1 VIHSN
6 PRYLSFPLHNSHAK
20 VISKRVLP
28 SVKNFVSGEIFLSI
42 ILSVSLLGTVIL
54 LVTVGNFIS
63 QRAYGDGLT
72 AENLP
77 PATVG
82 DRQASLFVKISPPIL
97 TTESKGNA
105 FLQFRLYDERNNQTI
120 KFVTY
125 EIAIRKANAPT
136 DSRPLL
142 RDFFQAPNGLLT
154 IKVEPTESGPVQLF
168 GDRDPFLSALIAD
181 PGGTVNVRGPI
192 LTDGG
197 LYHIEVRIFGI
208 DNVRNIFKPENAP
221 KFDSYLSIGDIT
233 YHNLT
238 YNDRTYNSTLIS
250 YYDEIESFDYDPQAQ
265 NISWSM
271 PFDWNTTRIQEQN
284 IFVHEEIKLPN
295 AFLEAINASS
305 SPATFTAM
313 VNDQPL
319 VGRALAIDPFT
330 ANDTIIIHYL
340 INKNQILDLANN
352 LTTKNEFNN
361 ATATDSNTSTVA
373 VNDNKSISVG
383 NTRGT
388 PDSRINYMQFSLMP
402 ITGNT
407 TQSTSSDLTTD
418 TGGIHATVTWEPK
431 QLKAI
436 RQSTVHINF
445 SDAFSG
451 EPLLA
456 NVLYNMSI
464 LDSNGTEVLR
474 MDNLTAI
481 NATDSRVVS
490 FPADAIYQIEV
501 NVKGIIREDQG
512 SPDTTRSGIARGYVV
527 VPEFSSPSSSLVVAG
542 VIISALIFVA
552 RYHRGKRK
560 YLSNE

>member
-1 VIHSN
+1 
-6 PRYLSFPLHNSHAK
+6 
-20 VISKRVLP
+20 
-28 SVKNFVSGEIFLSI
+28 
-42 ILSVSLLGTVIL
+42 
-54 LVTVGNFIS
+54 
-63 QRAYGDGLT
+63 
-72 AENLP
+72 
-77 PATVG
+77 
-82 DRQASLFVKISPPIL
+82 
-97 TTESKGNA
+97 
-105 FLQFRLYDERNNQTI
+105 
-120 KFVTY
+120 
-125 EIAIRKANAPT
+125 
-136 DSRPLL
+136 
-142 RDFFQAPNGLLT
+142 
-154 IKVEPTESGPVQLF
+154 
-168 GDRDPFLSALIAD
+168 
-181 PGGTVNVRGPI
+181 
-192 LTDGG
+192 
-197 LYHIEVRIFGI
+197 
-208 DNVRNIFKPENAP
+208 
-221 KFDSYLSIGDIT
+221 
-233 YHNLT
+233 
-238 YNDRTYNSTLIS
+238 
-250 YYDEIESFDYDPQAQ
+250 
-265 NISWSM
+265 
-271 PFDWNTTRIQEQN
+271 
-284 IFVHEEIKLPN
+284 
-295 AFLEAINASS
+295 
-305 SPATFTAM
+305 
-313 VNDQPL
+313 
-319 VGRALAIDPFT
+319 LAIDPFT

-352 LTTKNEFNN
+352 LTTKNGYNN
-361 ATATDSNTSTVA
+361 ATATDNSTSTVA

-383 NTRGT
+383 NMRGT

-431 QLKAI
+431 QLKAG

-501 NVKGIIREDQG
+501 NVKGIIRDDQG

-552 RYHRGKRK
+552 RYHGGKRK